1 MSQTVTTVLQLIN
14 KILVRLRESEVGT
27 VDETDYSLTLLRL
40 LNDAKREVE
49 DSFDWVSL
57 QNTITVTTAAGTQTY
72 DVENAGAGAF
82 TNQRSRL
89 IDVYNTTTDVR
100 LTPRPFEW
108 IRIQTQ
114 ANNEDQQE
122 PFAYAHAGYN
132 NTQSMKI
139 RFFLVPD
146 AVYAMDVEVI
156 IPEEDMTTETDF
168 TKVPWYPVYLKALA
182 LAIRERGEDE
192 GEASSE
198 MQMAYQQALGDA
210 VAFEQKHK
218 WQAQGGG
225 DWIVLG
231 DY

>member
-27 VDETDYSLTLLRL
+27 VDETDYSSTLLRL

-49 DSFDWVSL
+49 DAFDWVAL
-57 QNTITVTTAAGTQTY
+57 QNTITVTTAASTHTY
-72 DVENAGAGAF
+72 DVENAGAGVF

-89 IDVYNTTTDVR
+89 LDVYNTTTDVR
-100 LTPRPFEW
+100 LTPRPYEW

-114 ANNEDQQE
+114 ANNEDEQE

-132 NTQSMKI
+132 STQSMKI

-146 AVYAMDVEVI
+146 AVYNMDVEVI

-182 LAIRERGEDE
+182 LAIRERGEDD

-198 MQMAYQQALGDA
+198 IQMAYQQALGDA
-210 VAFEQKHK
+210 VAYEQRHK
-218 WQAQGGG
+218 WQGQGGG
-225 DWIVLG
+225 DWVVLG

>member
-1 MSQTVTTVLQLIN
+1 MSQTVTTALQMIN
-14 KILVRLRESEVGT
+14 KILVRLRESQVGT
-27 VDETDYSLTLLRL
+27 VDETEYSSTLLRL

-49 DSFDWVSL
+49 DAFDWVAL
-57 QNTITVTTAAGTQTY
+57 QNTITVTTAASTHTY

-89 IDVYNTTTDVR
+89 LDVYNTTTDVR
-100 LTPRPFEW
+100 LTPRPYEW

-114 ANNEDQQE
+114 ANNEDEQE

-146 AVYAMDVEVI
+146 AVYSMAVEVI
-156 IPEEDMTTETDF
+156 IPEEDMTTEANF

-182 LAIRERGEDE
+182 LAIRERGEDD

-198 MQMAYQQALGDA
+198 IHMAYQQALGDA
-210 VAFEQKHK
+210 VAYEQRHK
-218 WQAQGGG
+218 WQGQGGG
-225 DWIVLG
+225 DWTVLG

>member
-27 VDETDYSLTLLRL
+27 VDETDYSSTLLRL

-49 DSFDWVSL
+49 DAFDWVAL
-57 QNTITVTTAAGTQTY
+57 QNTITVTTAASTHTY
-72 DVENAGAGAF
+72 DVENAGAGVY

-89 IDVYNTTTDVR
+89 LDVYNTTTDVR
-100 LTPRPFEW
+100 LTPRPYEW

-114 ANNEDQQE
+114 ANNEDEQE

-132 NTQSMKI
+132 STQSMKI

-146 AVYAMDVEVI
+146 AVYNMDVEVI

-182 LAIRERGEDE
+182 LAIRERGEDD

-198 MQMAYQQALGDA
+198 IQMAYQQALGDA
-210 VAFEQKHK
+210 VAYEQRHK
-218 WQAQGGG
+218 WQGQGGG
-225 DWIVLG
+225 DWVVLG

>member
-1 MSQTVTTVLQLIN
+1 
-14 KILVRLRESEVGT
+14 
-27 VDETDYSLTLLRL
+27 
-40 LNDAKREVE
+40 
-49 DSFDWVSL
+49 
-57 QNTITVTTAAGTQTY
+57 
-72 DVENAGAGAF
+72 
-82 TNQRSRL
+82 
-89 IDVYNTTTDVR
+89 
-100 LTPRPFEW
+100 
-108 IRIQTQ
+108 
-114 ANNEDQQE
+114 
-122 PFAYAHAGYN
+122 
-132 NTQSMKI
+132 MKI

>member
-1 MSQTVTTVLQLIN
+1 MSQTVATVLQIIN

-27 VDETDYSLTLLRL
+27 VNETEYSLTLLRL
-40 LNDAKREVE
+40 INDAKREVE
-49 DSFDWVSL
+49 DSFDWVAL
-57 QNTITVTTAAGTQTY
+57 QTTVTVSTVAGTQTY
-72 DVENAGAGAF
+72 AVENAGAGAF

-89 IDVYNTTTDVR
+89 LDVYNTTTDVR

-122 PFAYAHAGYN
+122 PFAYAHAVYN
-132 NTQSMKI
+132 NTQSMNI

-156 IPEEDMTTETDF
+156 IPEEDMTTETDY

-182 LAIRERGEDE
+182 LAI
-192 GEASSE
+192 
-198 MQMAYQQALGDA
+198 
-210 VAFEQKHK
+210 
-218 WQAQGGG
+218 
-225 DWIVLG
+225 
-231 DY
+231 